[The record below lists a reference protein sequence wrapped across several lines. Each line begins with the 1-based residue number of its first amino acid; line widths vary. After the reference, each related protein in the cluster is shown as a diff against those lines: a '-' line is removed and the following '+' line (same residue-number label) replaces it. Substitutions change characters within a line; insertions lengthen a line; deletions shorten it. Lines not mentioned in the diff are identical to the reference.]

1 MSKHT
6 TGSMTPGRVRKIS
19 TGLSNTQRAF
29 DDDID
34 DFEIDE
40 NDFDGNF
47 PVIHNAPFHSQQ
59 RPSSVHQSNY
69 NKNTNTYYTPQLKR
83 KRIQDQVASSSHDSF
98 TDLLNTFQ
106 NTLNEMNRKIDLMNQ
121 REVVFEKKFENV
133 EKSLSGLSRKVN
145 KNPTLSEPPR
155 ELPVIDHGGR
165 NLFSGPIGPTPAH
178 LMKRLINELFTKEEM
193 MAREHEKTNER
204 TEKIKKAVELYFFQN
219 DDIQVASFW
228 DYEGKVIR
236 QNQRRGTIFRNKIFA
251 EDDA

>member
-1 MSKHT
+1 MQDVT
-6 TGSMTPGRVRKIS
+6 
-19 TGLSNTQRAF
+19 
-29 DDDID
+29 
-34 DFEIDE
+34 
-40 NDFDGNF
+40 
-47 PVIHNAPFHSQQ
+47 
-59 RPSSVHQSNY
+59 SV
-69 NKNTNTYYTPQLKR
+69 LKLHR
-83 KRIQDQVASSSHDSF
+83 RQAIPKPTR
-98 TDLLNTFQ
+98 TLL
-106 NTLNEMNRKIDLMNQ
+106 
-121 REVVFEKKFENV
+121 
-133 EKSLSGLSRKVN
+133 
-145 KNPTLSEPPR
+145 NPTLSEPPR

>member
-1 MSKHT
+1 
-6 TGSMTPGRVRKIS
+6 MTPGRVRKLS
-19 TGLSNTQRAF
+19 AGLSNTQRAF

-47 PVIHNAPFHSQQ
+47 PMIHNAPFHSQQ

-69 NKNTNTYYTPQLKR
+69 NKNTNTSYTPQLKR
-83 KRIQDQVASSSHDSF
+83 KRIQDQVTCSSHDSF

-121 REVVFEKKFENV
+121 REVAFEKKFENV
-133 EKSLSGLSRKVN
+133 EKSLSGLFRKVN
-145 KNPTLSEPPR
+145 KG
-155 ELPVIDHGGR
+155 HGGR

-178 LMKRLINELFTKEEM
+178 LMKRLINELFIKEEM

-204 TEKIKKAVELYFFQN
+204 TEKNQN
-219 DDIQVASFW
+219 
-228 DYEGKVIR
+228 
-236 QNQRRGTIFRNKIFA
+236 A